1 MLENMIEKSFEAFD
15 DLVEDAENAEEKG
28 DEDYLEEV
36 KSEFLTQIENVEE
49 VAPSSAPEDEVR
61 ERLSD
66 GDKLSE
72 VIADYKENR
81 LESLVENLP
90 I

>member
-1 MLENMIEKSFEAFD
+1 MIENMIEKSFEAFD
-15 DLVEDAENAEEKG
+15 DLVEDAENAEEEG
-28 DEDYLEEV
+28 DEEYLEEIE
-36 KSEFLTQIENVEE
+36 SEFLTQIENVEE

-61 ERLSD
+61 ERLEQ